1 MDIPKAG
8 TQPRRLN
15 EMTHAVAQD
24 KSDATFTGAG
34 VTTIGPQSQITSQ
47 ENDNKVHYSPVVE
60 RKVEASSQV
69 TASDEA
75 TPNNC
80 WHSSKAQVRSNT
92 DDPGAEAV
100 PCKMMK
106 RDAMAIS
113 TDRDKLERI
122 VERLF
127 KIITDA
133 DNTDAD
139 IEKAKS
145 LISEYGADEL
155 AKCTGVFSI
164 DENLFYPAITP
175 FALAC
180 RFGKLDLVKALF
192 VNQEQLDQTFEL
204 TNGTNGRTVLML
216 ATMKGHANVV
226 EQLLVWGANPQILDE
241 ANNGVNAI
249 NFAYNGYNQ
258 DLCSKII
265 VLLQNARRERN
276 LPSFEDAEP
285 DRVRYQAVG
294 SEGYTF
300 TFNREKLKRK
310 FLDYL
315 ESKYG
320 K

>member
-1 MDIPKAG
+1 MDISKAG
-8 TQPRRLN
+8 TQPPRLN

-24 KSDATFTGAG
+24 KSDATFTGAS

-47 ENDNKVHYSPVVE
+47 ENDTKVHYSPVVE
-60 RKVEASSQV
+60 RKIEATSQV
-69 TASDEA
+69 TTSDEA
-75 TPNNC
+75 APNNC

-106 RDAMAIS
+106 SDAVAIS

-139 IEKAKS
+139 IEEAKS

-192 VNQEQLDQTFEL
+192 VNQEQLDQTFDIE
-204 TNGTNGRTVLML
+204 NGTNGRTALMI
-216 ATMKGHANVV
+216 AVIGRHVDVV
-226 EQLLVWGANPQILDE
+226 QQLLTWGANTQILDSQ
-241 ANNGVNAI
+241 NNCV
-249 NFAYNGYNQ
+249 
-258 DLCSKII
+258 
-265 VLLQNARRERN
+265 
-276 LPSFEDAEP
+276 
-285 DRVRYQAVG
+285 
-294 SEGYTF
+294 
-300 TFNREKLKRK
+300 
-310 FLDYL
+310 DYL
-315 ESKYG
+315 NVAFSYQDDADHESFFRIKNSLTAYRNERG
-320 K
+320 LPPYIEPRMSIWDIDHGAGTTVRNFVVHTHDKTLFIDWDR